1 MQEPDKTNGMYLV
14 YKKYKGFKVKH
25 QSYEAL
31 VCGFNENKI
40 LCATEQ
46 RPACSFKKSEL
57 DKDSY
62 IDEDYK
68 DKKYYYL
75 YSDEILL
82 DKQTKS
88 GRKKK

>member
-1 MQEPDKTNGMYLV
+1 MTEPDKTNGMYLV

-25 QSYEAL
+25 ESYEGI
-31 VCGFNENKI
+31 VCGFNQVHI

-46 RPACSFKKSEL
+46 RPPCSFRRLEL
-57 DKDSY
+57 DKHSFV
-62 IDEDYK
+62 DEEYRV
-68 DKKYYYL
+68 KKYYFL
-75 YSDEILL
+75 YCDENLL